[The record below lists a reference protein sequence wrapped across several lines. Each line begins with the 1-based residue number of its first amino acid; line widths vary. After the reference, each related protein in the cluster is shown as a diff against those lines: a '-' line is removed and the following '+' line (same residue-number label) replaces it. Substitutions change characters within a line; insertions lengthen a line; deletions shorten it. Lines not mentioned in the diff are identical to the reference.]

1 MSLLLALFTTLLPL
15 PLPSTPAPAPPHEY
29 HVSKTNIRYVAERE
43 QVQVEMHLFVDDLEA
58 ALREAG
64 APELNLGTEEE
75 NKYSVKFLSNYLD
88 KHFSIKW
95 NGERLPVSIQGWEM
109 EDDLHGFWIYL
120 AADTAVDPREVSIHN
135 SVLTGRY
142 ADQKNIV
149 KLFKGQARAGTL
161 LLGRDRP
168 AGAVR
173 L

>member
-1 MSLLLALFTTLLPL
+1 MSLLFALLFIHLPL
-15 PLPSTPAPAPPHEY
+15 PATAPVHEY

-58 ALREAG
+58 AMREAG
-64 APELNLGTEEE
+64 APELNLGTKEE
-75 NKYSVKFLSNYLD
+75 NKYAAKFLSSYLE
-88 KHFSIKW
+88 KHFRVDW
-95 NGERLPVSIQGWEM
+95 NGSRLPVSIQGWEM

-120 AADTAVDPREVSIHN
+120 AADTQVDPQEVQVHN

-149 KLFKGQARAGTL
+149 KLFNGQARAGTM

-168 AGAVR
+168 AGQIA